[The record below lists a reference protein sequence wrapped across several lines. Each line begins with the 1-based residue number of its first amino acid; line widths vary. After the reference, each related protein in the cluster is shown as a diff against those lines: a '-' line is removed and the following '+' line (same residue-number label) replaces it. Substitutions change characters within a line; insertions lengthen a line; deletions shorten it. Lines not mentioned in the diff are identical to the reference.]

1 MLECVKQAAI
11 EPGRWMRRKK
21 LRTYLFLGDLDALSE
36 DGPND
41 GLVARGRG
49 QAAIVTVVAGA
60 IPRQ

>member
-1 MLECVKQAAI
+1 
-11 EPGRWMRRKK
+11 MRRKK